1 MNRKSILIIEDD
13 PALRENTAELLEL
26 SNYKVRTAPNGR
38 AGIDYVYQEKPDL
51 IICDIMMPEVDGY
64 GVLDA
69 MNKNPDFA
77 HIPFIFL
84 SAKTEHNEI
93 RKGMN
98 LGADDYLTK
107 PFTEKELL
115 DAIESRILKSETLLN
130 AFQKENSKE
139 NSKEEENQGD
149 IRNLNELKSF
159 FEKYGDKLDLKKGE
173 YVYETGDRSNSIY
186 LVAKGVI
193 KCYKIDSNGKEL
205 ITELVNEDNFLGFT
219 PLQNHSPH
227 MESAMVV
234 KDATMYSITKSI
246 LRELLGKNQNIS
258 IELMNVITDNVYKVK
273 EQLLQMAY
281 SSVRRKTAQTLLH
294 FADTVGSDA
303 QQPSIRISRSDLA
316 SVAGIATESLIR
328 MLSNFKKEA
337 LIDINGREITI
348 LNKESLESIE

>member
-1 MNRKSILIIEDD
+1 MSQKSILLIEDD

-26 SNYKVRTAPNGR
+26 SDYHVRTAANGKI
-38 AGIDYVYQEKPDL
+38 GIDSVYKEVPDL

-69 MNKNPDFA
+69 MISNPDFA

-107 PFTEKELL
+107 PFTEGELL
-115 DAIESRILKSETLLN
+115 EAIESRLIKTETLLN
-130 AFQKENSKE
+130 AFQRDKDNTQ
-139 NSKEEENQGD
+139 EEGD
-149 IRNLNELKSF
+149 IRNLNELKTF
-159 FEKYGDKLDLKKGE
+159 FEEFGEKIEVKRGE
-173 YVYETGDRSNSIY
+173 YIYESGDRSNNIY
-186 LVAKGVI
+186 LVTKGVV
-193 KCYKIDSNGKEL
+193 KSFKIDSNGKEL
-205 ITELVNEDNFLGFT
+205 ITELVSDDSFLGFT
-219 PLQNHSPH
+219 PLQNHSPYL
-227 MESAMVV
+227 ESAMAV
-234 KDATMYSITKSI
+234 KDAEVFSITKSI

-258 IELMNVITDNVYKVK
+258 LELMNVITDNVYKIK

-281 SSVRRKTAQTLLH
+281 SSVRRKTAQTLLQ
-294 FADTVGSDA
+294 FADTVSSNETQA
-303 QQPSIRISRSDLA
+303 TLRVSRSDLA

-337 LIDINGREITI
+337 LIDIDGREITI
-348 LNKESLESIE
+348 LNREALESIE

>member
-1 MNRKSILIIEDD
+1 MSRKSILIIEDD

-26 SNYKVRTAPNGR
+26 SDFEVRMAPNGR
-38 AGIDYVYQEKPDL
+38 VGIDYVYQEKPDL

-115 DAIESRILKSETLLN
+115 DAIESRLLKTETLLN
-130 AFQKENSKE
+130 AFQKEDSQDEDKADE
-139 NSKEEENQGD
+139 

-159 FEKYGDKLDLKKGE
+159 FEEFGEKLELKNGE
-173 YVYETGDRSNSIY
+173 YVYEIGDRSNNIY
-186 LVAKGVI
+186 LVTKGVV
-193 KCYKIDSNGKEL
+193 KCFKIDSNGKEL
-205 ITELVNEDNFLGFT
+205 ITELVNEDSFLGFT
-219 PLQNHSPH
+219 PLQNHAPYV
-227 MESAMVV
+227 ESAMVV
-234 KDATMYSITKSI
+234 KDAEMYSITKSI

-294 FADTVGSDA
+294 FADTVGSEE

-337 LIDINGREITI
+337 LIDIDGREIII
-348 LNKESLESIE
+348 LNRERLESIE

>member
-1 MNRKSILIIEDD
+1 MTRKSILIIEDD

-26 SNYKVRTAPNGR
+26 SDYKVRMAPNGR
-38 AGIDYVYQEKPDL
+38 VGIDYVYQEKPDL

-64 GVLDA
+64 GVLEA
-69 MNKNPDFA
+69 MNKNPDFI

-107 PFTEKELL
+107 PFTEQELL
-115 DAIESRILKSETLLN
+115 DAIESRLLKTETLLN
-130 AFQKENSKE
+130 AFQKEVSQE
-139 NSKEEENQGD
+139 DEEGD

-159 FEKYGDKLDLKKGE
+159 FEEYGEKLDLKKGE
-173 YVYETGDRSNSIY
+173 YIYEVGDRSNSIY
-186 LVAKGVI
+186 LVTKGVV
-193 KCYKIDSNGKEL
+193 KCFKIDSNGKEL
-205 ITELVNEDNFLGFT
+205 ITELVSEDNFLGFT
-219 PLQNHSPH
+219 PLQNHSPYV
-227 MESAMVV
+227 ESAMVV
-234 KDATMYSITKSI
+234 KDAELHSISKSI

-294 FADTVGSDA
+294 FADTVGSEE
-303 QQPSIRISRSDLA
+303 QQSSIRISRSDLA

-337 LIDINGREITI
+337 LIDIDGREIII
-348 LNKESLESIE
+348 LNRERLESIE

>member
-1 MNRKSILIIEDD
+1 MSRKSILIIEDD

-26 SNYKVRTAPNGR
+26 SDYKVRMASNGR
-38 AGIDYVYQEKPDL
+38 IGIDKVYQEKPDL

-64 GVLDA
+64 GVLEA
-69 MNKNPDFA
+69 MNDNPNFA

-107 PFTEKELL
+107 PFTEKELI
-115 DAIESRILKSETLLN
+115 DAIESRLLKTETWLN
-130 AFQKENSKE
+130 AFQRES
-139 NSKEEENQGD
+139 SQEEEEGD

-159 FEKYGDKLDLKKGE
+159 FEEFGEKLELKNGE
-173 YVYETGDRSNSIY
+173 YVYEIGDRSNNIY
-186 LVAKGVI
+186 LVTKGVV
-193 KCYKIDSNGKEL
+193 KCFKIDSNGKEL

-227 MESAMVV
+227 VESAMAV
-234 KDATMYSITKSI
+234 KDAEMYAITKSM

-258 IELMNVITDNVYKVK
+258 IELMNVISDSVYKVK

-294 FADTVGSDA
+294 FANTVGSDSE
-303 QQPSIRISRSDLA
+303 QPSIRVSRSDLA

-337 LIDINGREITI
+337 LIDIDGREIII
-348 LNKESLESIE
+348 LNKERLESIE

>member
-1 MNRKSILIIEDD
+1 MSRKSILIIEDD

-26 SNYKVRTAPNGR
+26 SDYKVRMAPNGR
-38 AGIDYVYQEKPDL
+38 IGIDYVYKEKPDL

-64 GVLDA
+64 GVLEA
-69 MNKNPDFA
+69 MNKNPDFI

-115 DAIESRILKSETLLN
+115 DAIESRLLKTETLLS
-130 AFQKENSKE
+130 AFQREVSQ
-139 NSKEEENQGD
+139 EEEEGE

-159 FEKYGDKLDLKKGE
+159 FEEYGEKLELKKGE
-173 YVYETGDRSNSIY
+173 YIYETGDRSNNIY
-186 LVAKGVI
+186 LVTKGVV
-193 KCYKIDSNGKEL
+193 KCFKIDSNGKEL
-205 ITELVNEDNFLGFT
+205 ITELVSEDNFLGFT
-219 PLQNHSPH
+219 PLQNHSPYV
-227 MESAMVV
+227 ESAMVV
-234 KDATMYSITKSI
+234 KNAEMYSISKSI

-294 FADTVGSDA
+294 FADTVGSEE

-337 LIDINGREITI
+337 LIDIDGREIII
-348 LNKESLESIE
+348 LNRERLESIE

>member
-1 MNRKSILIIEDD
+1 MSRKSILIIEDD

-26 SNYKVRTAPNGR
+26 SDYEVRMAPNGR
-38 AGIDYVYQEKPDL
+38 IGIDKVYQEKPDL

-64 GVLDA
+64 GVLEA
-69 MNKNPDFA
+69 MNDNPDFA

-107 PFTEKELL
+107 PFTEKELI
-115 DAIESRILKSETLLN
+115 DAIESRLLKTETWLN
-130 AFQKENSKE
+130 AFQRESNQ
-139 NSKEEENQGD
+139 EEEEGD

-159 FEKYGDKLDLKKGE
+159 FEEFGEKLELKNGE
-173 YVYETGDRSNSIY
+173 YVYEIGDRSNNIY
-186 LVAKGVI
+186 LVTKGVV
-193 KCYKIDSNGKEL
+193 KCFKIDSNGKEL

-227 MESAMVV
+227 VESAMAV
-234 KDATMYSITKSI
+234 KDAEMYAITKSI

-258 IELMNVITDNVYKVK
+258 IELMNVITDSVYKVK

-294 FADTVGSDA
+294 FANTVASDSE
-303 QQPSIRISRSDLA
+303 QPSIRVSRSDLA

-337 LIDINGREITI
+337 LIDIDGREIII
-348 LNKESLESIE
+348 LNKERLESIE

>member
-1 MNRKSILIIEDD
+1 MSQKSILIIEDD

-26 SNYKVRTAPNGR
+26 SDYKVRTAPNGR
-38 AGIDYVYQEKPDL
+38 IGIDYVYQEMPDL

-64 GVLDA
+64 GVLEA

-84 SAKTEHNEI
+84 SAKTEHKEI

-107 PFTEKELL
+107 PFSEKELI

-130 AFQKENSKE
+130 AFQKEARQ
-139 NSKEEENQGD
+139 EEEEGD

-159 FEKYGDKLDLKKGE
+159 FEEYGEKLDLKKGE
-173 YVYETGDRSNSIY
+173 YIYETGDRSNNIY
-186 LVAKGVI
+186 LVTKGVV
-193 KCYKIDSNGKEL
+193 KCFKIDSNGKEL
-205 ITELVNEDNFLGFT
+205 ITELVSEDNFLGFT
-219 PLQNHSPH
+219 PLQNHSPYV
-227 MESAMVV
+227 ESAMVV
-234 KDATMYSITKSI
+234 KDAELHSISKSI

-294 FADTVGSDA
+294 FADTVGSEE

-337 LIDINGREITI
+337 LIDIDGREIII
-348 LNKESLESIE
+348 LNRERLESIE

>member
-1 MNRKSILIIEDD
+1 MSRKSILIIEDD

-26 SNYKVRTAPNGR
+26 SNYTVRMAPNGR
-38 AGIDYVYQEKPDL
+38 IGIDYVYQEKPDL

-64 GVLDA
+64 GVLEA
-69 MNKNPDFA
+69 MNNNPDFA

-84 SAKTEHNEI
+84 SAKTEHSEI

-115 DAIESRILKSETLLN
+115 EAIESRLLKTQTLLN
-130 AFQKENSKE
+130 AFLKDND
-139 NSKEEENQGD
+139 EEEEEGT

-159 FEKYGDKLDLKKGE
+159 FEEFGEKLILEKGE
-173 YVYETGDRSNSIY
+173 YVYEMGDRSNNIY
-186 LVAKGVI
+186 LVTKGVV
-193 KCYKIDSNGKEL
+193 KCYKIDSSGKEL
-205 ITELVNEDNFLGFT
+205 ITELVSDDNFLGFT
-219 PLQNHSPH
+219 PLQNHSPYV
-227 MESAMVV
+227 ESAMVV
-234 KDATMYSITKSI
+234 KKAEMYAITKSI

-258 IELMNVITDNVYKVK
+258 IELMNVIAENVYKVK

-294 FADTVGSDA
+294 FADTVDSDN
-303 QQPSIRISRSDLA
+303 QQPTIRVSRSDLA

-337 LIDINGREITI
+337 LIDIDGREIII
-348 LNKESLESIE
+348 LNKERLESTE